1 MYSLSNGWDAAAI
14 LDTERVKA
22 MRVVIG
28 QLLIG
33 LVCVVPSLQ
42 AGSRGE
48 PFMLSNGCIN
58 CHGFEG
64 QRTPGVIPSLAGQ
77 SEAYLYKTLSAYR
90 DGTLKGTIMNRVMEG
105 YDDQTLRQLAE
116 YYSRLPKDLLG
127 AAVPQSN
134 EQGEQ
139 LYAQHCCSCH
149 EKQADTPYVKGQ
161 NAQYMQGVLKDM
173 AAGQRTMPEKM
184 VSAMSALNDE
194 QLQQLMGYLQG
205 CAQEP
210 LCQ

>member
-1 MYSLSNGWDAAAI
+1 
-14 LDTERVKA
+14 

-33 LVCVVPSLQ
+33 LFFAVPSLQ

-77 SEAYLYKTLSAYR
+77 SESYLYQTLSAYR
-90 DGTLKGTIMNRVMEG
+90 DGTLKGTIMNRAMEG
-105 YDDQTLRQLAE
+105 YDDQTLRQFAE
-116 YYSRLPKDLLG
+116 YYSRLPKDSQG
-127 AAVPQSN
+127 AAVPQAH
-134 EQGEQ
+134 EQGER
-139 LYAQHCCSCH
+139 LYAQHCSSCH
-149 EKQADTPYVKGQ
+149 EKRADTPYVKGQ

-173 AAGQRTMPEKM
+173 ATGQRTMPEEM
-184 VSAMSALNDE
+184 ASAIRALNKE
-194 QLQQLMGYLQG
+194 QLQQILDYLQG
-205 CAQEP
+205 CAREVP
-210 LCQ
+210 CR

>member
-1 MYSLSNGWDAAAI
+1 
-14 LDTERVKA
+14 

-33 LVCVVPSLQ
+33 LFFAVPSLQ

-77 SEAYLYKTLSAYR
+77 SESYLYQTLSAYR

-105 YDDQTLRQLAE
+105 YDDQTLRQFAE
-116 YYSRLPKDLLG
+116 YYSRLPKESMG
-127 AAVPQSN
+127 AAVPQAQ
-134 EQGEQ
+134 EQGKR
-139 LYAQHCCSCH
+139 LYAQRCSSCH
-149 EKQADTPYVKGQ
+149 EQQADTPYVKGQ
-161 NAQYMQGVLKDM
+161 NAQYMQGVLTDM
-173 AAGQRTMPEKM
+173 ATGQRTMPEEM
-184 VSAMSALNDE
+184 ASAIRALNKE
-194 QLQQLMGYLQG
+194 QLQQILDYLQG
-205 CAQEP
+205 CAREVP
-210 LCQ
+210 CR